1 MRFFLGGG
9 DISAF
14 LQQKSRYRER
24 DLRYIGRFLYIAWH
38 LTAWLFFGF
47 PLGKKGGGGVRREE
61 RKVKGWIDGGMD
73 IGTLRDDVRRSR
85 VCVVAS
91 GMGSFT

>member
-1 MRFFLGGG
+1 M
-9 DISAF
+9 
-14 LQQKSRYRER
+14 
-24 DLRYIGRFLYIAWH
+24 
-38 LTAWLFFGF
+38 
-47 PLGKKGGGGVRREE
+47 
-61 RKVKGWIDGGMD
+61 KGWIDGGMD